1 MPGRQREISSR
12 LRSGFF
18 YGCSM
23 SIHKSIAQVFEN
35 NMGNR
40 LTPELAGGMIRSL
53 IDILATGM
61 QQAGDSQQHTEAAS
75 EARLHAQEGG
85 NGVV

>member
-1 MPGRQREISSR
+1 
-12 LRSGFF
+12 
-18 YGCSM
+18 M

-53 IDILATGM
+53 VDILATGV
-61 QQAGDSQQHTEAAS
+61 QQAGDSQQQTEAAS
-75 EARLHAQEGG
+75 EAQLQQEGG